1 MEDLYEWKTAL
12 ENALALAPSATNGTE
27 QNGISRN
34 KQTDSIDISVN
45 QCMLLLNCALQM
57 HFATEFIPRGS

>member
-34 KQTDSIDISVN
+34 DQNDSIDFSLD
-45 QCMLLLNCALQM
+45 QCMLLL
-57 HFATEFIPRGS
+57 

>member
-27 QNGISRN
+27 QNGICRN
-34 KQTDSIDISVN
+34 NQNGSIRSSCFLACVKA
-45 QCMLLLNCALQM
+45 LLNL
-57 HFATEFIPRGS
+57 FEIIYLKVLL